1 MKKYPSPFFGPEI
14 EVGGGGGGLF
24 PFFVVACVVK
34 ELSDKVGLS
43 EQNYKLKETKE
54 LPRSRRHSLNLHNSS
69 Y

>member
-14 EVGGGGGGLF
+14 EVGGLF

-43 EQNYKLKETKE
+43 EQNYKLKESKE